1 MSWKISWTMNA
12 GVDRRFL
19 WAVLAFGAAAIWG
32 GSYWL
37 NEGEIAIRQHSGGR
51 RPVVT
56 TSSPGE
62 VAGRIAGDHVLFYP
76 FCAAWIGLGATIV
89 TLSTAALIRRKVWL
103 DVLAYWSCAT
113 ILPLGFLTVLTA
125 ILVKSG

>member
-1 MSWKISWTMNA
+1 MSWKMTWAVNT

-37 NEGEIAIRQHSGGR
+37 KEGEIAIRQHNSGR

-62 VAGRIAGDHVLFYP
+62 VTGRIAGDHVLFHP
-76 FCAAWIGLGATIV
+76 FCAAWIGLGVTIV
-89 TLSTAALIRRKVWL
+89 TLSTAALIRGKVWL
-103 DVLAYWSCAT
+103 DVLAFWSGAA